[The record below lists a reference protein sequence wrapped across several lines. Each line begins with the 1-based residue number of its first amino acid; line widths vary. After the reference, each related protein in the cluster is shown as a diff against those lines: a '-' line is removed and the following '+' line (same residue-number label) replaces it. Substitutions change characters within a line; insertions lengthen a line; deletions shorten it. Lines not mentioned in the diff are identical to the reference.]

1 MSLALA
7 SPCDVD
13 QIATAVEHFRLDFV
27 ELPKLLSPGPG
38 QPGHQDRLYLW
49 AEFFMKA
56 TQPNV
61 SEGLMSDPI
70 IKKTFDKLK
79 EISAMDE
86 AQQIARARELGML
99 RVSMEL
105 DEARDEGLQ
114 KGRDEGLQKGR
125 DEGLQKGRD
134 EGLQKGRDEGLQK
147 GRDEGLQKGREEGR
161 DEGAQKAQAAM
172 IRKFMDAGMSLDQ
185 IATILKMTKKELE
198 FLLAVN
204 KD

>member
-134 EGLQKGRDEGLQK
+134 EGLQKGR
-147 GRDEGLQKGREEGR
+147 EEGR

-185 IATILKMTKKELE
+185 IATILKMAKKELE

>member
-125 DEGLQKGRD
+125 DEGLQKGR
-134 EGLQKGRDEGLQK
+134 
-147 GRDEGLQKGREEGR
+147 EEGR

-185 IATILKMTKKELE
+185 IATILKMAKKELE

>member
-1 MSLALA
+1 MV
-7 SPCDVD
+7 P
-13 QIATAVEHFRLDFV
+13 AVEHFRLDFV
-27 ELPKLLSPGPG
+27 ELPKLLSTYPRQPG
-38 QPGHQDRLYLW
+38 QRGHQAQPDRLHLW

-56 TQPNV
+56 TQPD
-61 SEGLMSDPI
+61 SCEGLMSDPI

-114 KGRDEGLQKGR
+114 KGREEGR
-125 DEGLQKGRD
+125 DEGLQK
-134 EGLQKGRDEGLQK
+134 
-147 GRDEGLQKGREEGR
+147 GR

-172 IRKFMDAGMSLDQ
+172 IRKLMDAGMSLDQ
-185 IATILKMTKKELE
+185 IGTILKMAKKELE

>member
-1 MSLALA
+1 
-7 SPCDVD
+7 
-13 QIATAVEHFRLDFV
+13 
-27 ELPKLLSPGPG
+27 
-38 QPGHQDRLYLW
+38 
-49 AEFFMKA
+49 
-56 TQPNV
+56 
-61 SEGLMSDPI
+61 MSDPI

-114 KGRDEGLQKGR
+114 KGREEGR
-125 DEGLQKGRD
+125 DEGLQK
-134 EGLQKGRDEGLQK
+134 
-147 GRDEGLQKGREEGR
+147 GR

-172 IRKFMDAGMSLDQ
+172 IRKLMDAGMSLDQ
-185 IATILKMTKKELE
+185 IGTILKMAKKELE